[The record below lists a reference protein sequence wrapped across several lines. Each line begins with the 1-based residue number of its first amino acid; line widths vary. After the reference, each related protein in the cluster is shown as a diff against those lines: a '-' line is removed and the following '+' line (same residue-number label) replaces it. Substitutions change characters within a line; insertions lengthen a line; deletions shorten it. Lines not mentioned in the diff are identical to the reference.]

1 MIKLQIRKK
10 TARVWQHFITDGE
23 NFILSKCYC
32 KTNGD
37 KFRVVED
44 GGTAKKEYLFSEIE
58 VYDDLS
64 GGSAETFTSSLQ
76 LMNRLSALNYVG
88 FSKDGDVI
96 TADLISSDSSNAL
109 IQGADGKLYVPNVD
123 TSSFATTTQLNDGL
137 ATKAPTNHTHTI
149 AQINGL
155 EDALKYENVSTN
167 SSITGTYAIDYNIDI
182 HRLTLT
188 GNTTFTESNLPPTG
202 KGRTITLEV
211 NGNFGV
217 VFPSS
222 FTTFLTGAYK
232 GTATLNTIVIEC
244 FATFRKVQISQP
256 D

>member
-1 MIKLQIRKK
+1 MSVLPLTFEDKENSPEQLAWLATFGKKYKLTAAEINLIRDAINELK
-10 TARVWQHFITDGE
+10 QSF
-23 NFILSKCYC
+23 
-32 KTNGD
+32 
-37 KFRVVED
+37 
-44 GGTAKKEYLFSEIE
+44 
-58 VYDDLS
+58 DDID
-64 GGSAETFTSSLQ
+64 F
-76 LMNRLSALNYVG
+76 
-88 FSKDGDVI
+88 
-96 TADLISSDSSNAL
+96 
-109 IQGADGKLYVPNVD
+109 PD

-167 SSITGTYAIDYNIDI
+167 SSVTGTYAIDYNIDI

-188 GNTTFTESNLPPTG
+188 GNTTFTESNLPPTD

-222 FTTFLTGAYK
+222 FTTFLTGTYR

-244 FATFRKVQISQP
+244 FGTFRKVQISQP